1 MNRSRLRGNLSLLLL
16 AVLEAGPAHGYAV
29 IQTLRSSSGGVFE
42 LPEGS
47 VYPALH
53 ELEGQGLISSS
64 WDVSGPRRRRLYAI
78 SKKGQKALAAE
89 REEWRG
95 FATGVNAVL
104 GLAT

>member
-16 AVLEAGPAHGYAV
+16 AVLQDGPAHGYAV
-29 IQTLRSSSGGVFE
+29 IQALRTRSQGAFD

-53 ELEGQGLISSS
+53 ELEGQGLISST
-64 WDVSGPRRRRLYAI
+64 WDDSGPRRRRLYAI
-78 SKKGQKALAAE
+78 STRGSRALAAE

-95 FATGVNAVL
+95 FAMGVNAVL
-104 GLAT
+104 GMAT